1 MLHDMKK
8 VLSLAVGI
16 ILIGIGAFLFLTR
29 APQEPPNTTIDTQV
43 SQNAQEI
50 IPTESTQTSTET
62 PSETTNLQQPK
73 TPESDVIKEDKAP
86 QAEQKLAQKA
96 PDSQKAPVQPQVEQA
111 RVIHFAIDKNTSEA
125 SFTIDEI
132 LRGSP
137 FTVVGT
143 THEVNG
149 SIDIDFS
156 DPSKTKI
163 GTIIINAQ
171 TFRTDSSN
179 RDGAIKRFIL
189 HSEDAGKESVIFTPT
204 AITGLPKV
212 FAAGIPLN
220 MTITGNL
227 TIAGITKPATFT
239 ASNVLVSSDTV
250 SGEATAT
257 IKRSDY
263 GLEIPNIPFVASVP
277 DTFQITMRLTAIKN

>member
-29 APQEPPNTTIDTQV
+29 APQETPDATIDTQV
-43 SQNAQEI
+43 SQDAQEI
-50 IPTESTQTSTET
+50 TPTESTSATTET
-62 PSETTNLQQPK
+62 PSEAVNPQQPK
-73 TPESDVIKEDKAP
+73 VPEAQVVKEDKAP
-86 QAEQKLAQKA
+86 QAEQK
-96 PDSQKAPVQPQVEQA
+96 PVQKAPVQPQVEQA

-143 THEVNG
+143 THEVDG

-163 GTIIINAQ
+163 GTITINAQ

-189 HSEDAGKESVIFTPT
+189 HSEDVGKESVIFTPT
-204 AITGLPKV
+204 AIMGLPKV

-277 DTFQITMRLTAIKN
+277 DTFQITMRLKALKN